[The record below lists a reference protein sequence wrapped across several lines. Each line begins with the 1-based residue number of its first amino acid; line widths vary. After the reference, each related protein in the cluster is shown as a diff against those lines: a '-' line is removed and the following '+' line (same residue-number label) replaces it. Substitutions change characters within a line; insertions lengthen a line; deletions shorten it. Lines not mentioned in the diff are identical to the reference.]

1 MRIVLAEI
9 FLIFYKLNLQKNSKL
24 SIIKDITLIKPKVGS
39 LNLLI
44 WVLPWLELWN
54 VPSDSKGEMNMTTTA
69 SKRGVANMQQKHISH
84 QVNQIKE
91 KVISWRRD
99 FHRYPEVGWTEF
111 RTSARIADILS
122 EMGFEVQV
130 GSEVIKKESR
140 MGVPD
145 AQTLIKAKEQALKKG
160 ANPQWIQKM
169 EGGLTGVVGIWDTKR
184 PGPTIA
190 FRFDIDALNILE
202 DQTEDHMPCREG
214 FRSEREGVMHAC
226 GHDGHTAI
234 GLGMASLISR
244 LEESLIGKVKL
255 IFQPAEEGVRGAK
268 AMVDAGVLDGIE
280 YFFSGHLGVLAR
292 KENQIVCG
300 VTDFFATT
308 KMDVTLEGIPA
319 HAGLAP
325 HEGRNALLA
334 AATIALQLHAI
345 SRHGNGQSRINV
357 GTLQAGEGRNIIPS
371 KARLQLE
378 TRGTTNEVNQ
388 YMVEEALRI
397 IHSAAQMYGVKEHV
411 EFAGQAVATQCD
423 AGLIEW
429 IGELV
434 KTIERVDEVIP
445 TLSFNAS
452 EDATYMMEKVQSQG
466 GKASYLLFGTPLK
479 AGHHHHSFDFSE
491 DSCVLAVEVLG
502 NILIRLAS
510 TIN

>member
-1 MRIVLAEI
+1 
-9 FLIFYKLNLQKNSKL
+9 
-24 SIIKDITLIKPKVGS
+24 
-39 LNLLI
+39 
-44 WVLPWLELWN
+44 
-54 VPSDSKGEMNMTTTA
+54 
-69 SKRGVANMQQKHISH
+69 MQQKLISH
-84 QVNQIKE
+84 QVNHLKE
-91 KVISWRRD
+91 KVIAWRRE

-111 RTSARIADILS
+111 RTSARIADILT
-122 EMGFEVQV
+122 EMGFEVKV

-145 AQTLIKAKEQALKKG
+145 TQTLVKAKEQALKKG
-160 ANPQWIQKM
+160 ANPRWIEKM
-169 EGGLTGVVGIWDTKR
+169 EEGLTGVVGIWDTKQ

-190 FRFDIDALNILE
+190 FRFDIDALNIVE
-202 DQTEDHMPCREG
+202 DQMEDHIPFREG
-214 FRSEREGVMHAC
+214 FCSEHEGVMHAC

-234 GLGMASLISR
+234 GLGMASLIFG
-244 LEESLIGKVKL
+244 LKESLIGKVKL

-268 AMVDAGVLDGIE
+268 AMVDAGVLDGID
-280 YFFSGHLGVLAR
+280 YFFSGHLGVKAL
-292 KENQIVCG
+292 KEKQIVCG

-308 KMDVTLEGIPA
+308 KMDVSLEGIPA

-334 AATIALQLHAI
+334 AATITLQLHAI
-345 SRHGNGQSRINV
+345 ARHGDGQSRINV

-371 KARLQLE
+371 NARLQLE

-388 YMVEEALRI
+388 YMVDEALRI
-397 IHSAAQMYGVKEHV
+397 IHSAAQMYGVKAHV
-411 EFAGQAVATQCD
+411 EFAGQAVAAQCD
-423 AGLIEW
+423 SELVDW

-434 KTIERVDEVIP
+434 KNMERVDEVIS

-452 EDATYMMEKVQSQG
+452 EDATYMMERVQSQG

-479 AGHHHHSFDFSE
+479 AGHHHYSFDLNE

-502 NILIRLAS
+502 NILFRIAS